1 MNLGLDIYFAVS
13 ISGGREYVEYYR
25 DIADYLGGYGRI
37 LNVHITDRG
46 LTSMGEQGVDDALIH
61 ERDMKWLGKSKVLVA
76 EVTQASLGVGYEIGR
91 IDERNLWVPEDARKS
106 ILCLYQPQIDKRLSA
121 MIKGS
126 SGITNAEY
134 RNMGEAI
141 YEIDKFFHPTRRN

>member
-46 LTSMGEQGVDDALIH
+46 LTSMGEQGVEDTLIH
-61 ERDMKWLGKSKVLVA
+61 DRDMEWLDHSKILVA

-91 IDERNLWVPEDARKS
+91 IDERNLWVPEDTRKH

-126 SGITNAEY
+126 HGVTNAEY
-134 RNMGEAI
+134 QNPEQAF
-141 YEIDKFFHPTRRN
+141 YEIDRFFHSLRGN